1 MRTLV
6 GKQVFLDRERFVI
19 TGDRIEVLSHV
30 ALGPL
35 HSAGA
40 EFFGSHDVDVDLEI
54 DTLQPLVPPMW
65 LRAREGILH
74 LVMPNH
80 DPLLAA
86 AARRRNREQ
95 LETELDE
102 ARE

>member
-19 TGDRIEVLSHV
+19 TGDRIEELSHV

-35 HSAGA
+35 HS
-40 EFFGSHDVDVDLEI
+40 
-54 DTLQPLVPPMW
+54 
-65 LRAREGILH
+65 
-74 LVMPNH
+74 
-80 DPLLAA
+80 AA